1 MTVIYGSANAAG
13 TRGQLLAKVDKVKN
27 AGARIALVEAIDEL
41 APQGDVAAADA
52 LDKVVAADVKSGDK
66 ELISTDN
73 AVAQVAWR
81 LRVRGQ

>member
-1 MTVIYGSANAAG
+1 VRDDLGVG
-13 TRGQLLAKVDKVKN
+13 V
-27 AGARIALVEAIDEL
+27 AREADALVLEL

-66 ELISTDN
+66 ALVAADN
-73 AVAQVAWR
+73 TVAQVAWR